1 MPTEQPE
8 QLKKKFEM
16 KDLIL
21 PVGGLLIGLLL
32 GYLII
37 SGNTLNKRQ
46 VESGP
51 PEIGLPLSDFELES
65 LNGSPLQLSQYL
77 GYPVVVNFWGTWC
90 PPCVQE
96 MPLLEEVYAQK
107 KPDLVILGV
116 NEQDSSAE
124 AQQFVADFNINFPIL
139 IDEDGR
145 VADQYQVRGFPTT
158 FFVDAEGVLR
168 AQHIGGMDEVLFL
181 GYLTEIGID

>member
-1 MPTEQPE
+1 MPAERTEQ
-8 QLKKKFEM
+8 KKKGYKI
-16 KDLIL
+16 KDLVL

-37 SGNTLNKRQ
+37 TGNVLNKGP
-46 VESGP
+46 VNAGP
-51 PEIGLPLSDFELES
+51 PEIGQPIPDFELES
-65 LNGSPLQLSQYL
+65 LNGEILRLSQYH
-77 GYPVVVNFWGTWC
+77 GHPVVVNFWGTWC

-96 MPLLEEVYAQK
+96 MPLLEEVYSQK

-116 NEQDSSAE
+116 NEQDSSAD
-124 AQQFVADFNINFPIL
+124 AQQFVVDFNIHFPIL
-139 IDEDGR
+139 VDEDGR

-168 AQHIGGMDEVLFL
+168 AQHIGGMDETLFS
-181 GYLTEIGID
+181 GYLIDIGID